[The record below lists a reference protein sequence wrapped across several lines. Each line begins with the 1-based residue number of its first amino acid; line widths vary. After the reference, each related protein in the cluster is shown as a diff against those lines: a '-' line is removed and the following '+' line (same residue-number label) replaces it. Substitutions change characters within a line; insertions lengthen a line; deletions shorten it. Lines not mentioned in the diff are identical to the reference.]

1 MTKLALVRLKST
13 MLELIIKMAMQKL
26 AEKMG
31 PNSLGQNETQNAA
44 SEGASELINRLTQ
57 GIGGG
62 QLSQITSLF
71 SNDGNSTESN
81 PVFQGIQ
88 SKLGEILQ
96 NQGMSAQDAQA
107 EAQNTAPD
115 LINSLKDKF
124 LSQDEADKGFDLGAI
139 AEMAGGAG
147 GILNIAKK
155 LF

>member
-1 MTKLALVRLKST
+1 
-13 MLELIIKMAMQKL
+13 MLELIENMAMQKL

-31 PNSLGQNETQNAA
+31 PNSPGQNETQNAA
-44 SEGASELINRLTQ
+44 SEGASELINSLTQ
-57 GIGGG
+57 AIGGG

-88 SKLGEILQ
+88 SKLGAILQ
-96 NQGMSAQDAQA
+96 NQGMSAQEAQA

-115 LINSLKDKF
+115 IINSLKDKF
-124 LSQDEADKGFDLGAI
+124 LSQDESDKGFDLGAI

>member
-1 MTKLALVRLKST
+1 
-13 MLELIIKMAMQKL
+13 MQKL
-26 AEKMG
+26 VEKMT
-31 PNSLGQNETQNAA
+31 PNSLGQNETESAA
-44 SEGASELINRLTQ
+44 NEGASELINSLTQ

-96 NQGMSAQDAQA
+96 SKGMSAEEAKS

-115 LINSLKDKF
+115 LVNSLKEKF
-124 LSQDEADKGFDLGAI
+124 LSQDDADKGFDLGAI
-139 AEMAGGAG
+139 AGLVGGDSG
-147 GILNIAKK
+147 DLLGKVK
-155 LF
+155 GLF

>member
-1 MTKLALVRLKST
+1 VTKLALVRLKST

>member
-1 MTKLALVRLKST
+1 
-13 MLELIIKMAMQKL
+13 MQKL
-26 AEKMG
+26 GEKMA

-44 SEGASELINRLTQ
+44 SEGASELINSLTQ
-57 GIGGG
+57 GVGGG

-81 PVFQGIQ
+81 PIFQGIQ
-88 SKLGEILQ
+88 SKLGDILQ
-96 NQGMSAQDAQA
+96 NQGMNEQEALA

-139 AEMAGGAG
+139 AEMAGGTS
-147 GILNIAKK
+147 GILNMAKK

>member
-1 MTKLALVRLKST
+1 

>member
-1 MTKLALVRLKST
+1 
-13 MLELIIKMAMQKL
+13 MQKL
-26 AEKMG
+26 GEKMA

-44 SEGASELINRLTQ
+44 SEGASELINSLTQ
-57 GIGGG
+57 GVGGG

-81 PVFQGIQ
+81 PIFQGIQ
-88 SKLGEILQ
+88 SKLGDILQ
-96 NQGMSAQDAQA
+96 NQGMNEQEARA

-139 AEMAGGAG
+139 AEMAGGTS
-147 GILNIAKK
+147 GILNMAKK

>member
-1 MTKLALVRLKST
+1 
-13 MLELIIKMAMQKL
+13 MQQL
-26 AEKMG
+26 AEKMA

-44 SEGASELINRLTQ
+44 NEGASELINSLTQ

-81 PVFQGIQ
+81 PLFQGIQ
-88 SKLGEILQ
+88 SKLGDILQ
-96 NQGMSAQDAQA
+96 NQGMNKQEARA

-124 LSQDEADKGFDLGAI
+124 LSQDEADKDFDLGAI
-139 AEMAGGAG
+139 AEMAGGAS
-147 GILNIAKK
+147 GILNMAKK

>member
-1 MTKLALVRLKST
+1 
-13 MLELIIKMAMQKL
+13 MLDLIKTMAMQKL

-31 PNSLGQNETQNAA
+31 PNSLGQAETQNAA
-44 SEGASELINRLTQ
+44 SEGASELINSLTQ

-81 PVFQGIQ
+81 PIFQGIQ
-88 SKLGEILQ
+88 SKLGDILQ
-96 NQGMSAQDAQA
+96 NQGMSESEAQA
-107 EAQNTAPD
+107 EAQNTAPY

-124 LSQDEADKGFDLGAI
+124 LSQDEGDKGFDLGAI

>member
-1 MTKLALVRLKST
+1 
-13 MLELIIKMAMQKL
+13 MA
-26 AEKMG
+26 

-44 SEGASELINRLTQ
+44 SEGASELINSLTQ
-57 GIGGG
+57 GVGGG

-81 PVFQGIQ
+81 LIFQGIQ
-88 SKLGEILQ
+88 SKLGDILQ
-96 NQGMSAQDAQA
+96 NQGMNEQEARA

-139 AEMAGGAG
+139 AEMAGGTS
-147 GILNIAKK
+147 GILNMAKK

>member
-1 MTKLALVRLKST
+1 
-13 MLELIIKMAMQKL
+13 MQKL
-26 AEKMG
+26 AEKMA
-31 PNSLGQNETQNAA
+31 PNSLGQTETQNAA
-44 SEGASELINRLTQ
+44 SQGASELINSLTQ

-81 PVFQGIQ
+81 PIFQGIQ
-88 SKLGEILQ
+88 SKLGDILQ
-96 NQGMSAQDAQA
+96 NQGMSASEAQA

-124 LSQDEADKGFDLGAI
+124 LSQDDADKGFDLGAI
-139 AEMAGGAG
+139 TDMAGGAG

>member
-1 MTKLALVRLKST
+1 
-13 MLELIIKMAMQKL
+13 MQKL

-31 PNSLGQNETQNAA
+31 PNSLGQEETQNAA
-44 SEGASELINRLTQ
+44 SEGASELISSLTQ

-81 PVFQGIQ
+81 PIFQGIQ
-88 SKLGEILQ
+88 SKLGDILQ
-96 NQGMSAQDAQA
+96 NQGMSASDAQA

-124 LSQDEADKGFDLGAI
+124 LSQDEGDKGFDLGAI
-139 AEMAGGAG
+139 ADMAGGAG
-147 GILNIAKK
+147 DILNMAKK